1 MTRRCVGIVAAMG
14 AEARVL
20 TGTTPPVRTVVPVAD
35 GVLLWIS
42 GVGGEA
48 TGQGCQALVAAG
60 AGALASVGTAAGL
73 APECVPG
80 TLVLPRQVIPAGS
93 APIPVD
99 EAWRRALQS
108 AIGKKLTILDGP
120 VAATDGVLGSAG
132 KEALY
137 RRTGAVS
144 ADMESAAVAV
154 SSARLGVPL
163 MVVRAISDGRSDAV
177 PPGILKTVDAFGR
190 PDYGRLLAFMARRPA
205 EIGTVLRLAAGF
217 RAACRTLR
225 LVVRSAGPRLHC
237 PD

>member
-1 MTRRCVGIVAAMG
+1 MTPRPVGIVVAMG
-14 AEARVL
+14 AEARAL
-20 TGTTPPVRTVVPVAD
+20 TGMTSPVRTAVPLAD
-35 GVLLWIS
+35 GVLLWIG

-48 TGQGCQALVAAG
+48 ARRGCQALVEAG

-80 TLVLPRQVIPAGS
+80 TLVLPRQVIPAGR

-99 EAWRRALQS
+99 EAWRRALHS
-108 AIGKKLTILDGP
+108 AIGTKLTILDGP
-120 VAATDGVLGSAG
+120 VAGTDGVLGPAG
-132 KEALY
+132 KQALY
-137 RRTGAVS
+137 RQTGAVS
-144 ADMESAAVAV
+144 ADMETAAVAM
-154 SSARLGVPL
+154 SSARLRVPL

-205 EIGTVLRLAAGF
+205 EIRAMLRLAAGF

-225 LVVRSAGPRLHC
+225 LVVRSSDLRLHC

>member
-1 MTRRCVGIVAAMG
+1 MTRRSVGIVVAMG
-14 AEARVL
+14 AEARAL
-20 TGTTPPVRTVVPVAD
+20 TGMTSPVRTAVPLAD
-35 GVLLWIS
+35 GVLLWIG

-48 TGQGCQALVAAG
+48 ARQGCQALVEAG

-80 TLVLPRQVIPAGS
+80 TLMLPRQVIPAGH

-99 EAWRRALQS
+99 EAWRRALHS

-120 VAATDGVLGSAG
+120 VAETDGVLGPAG
-132 KEALY
+132 KQALY
-137 RRTGAVS
+137 RQTGAVS
-144 ADMESAAVAV
+144 ADMESAAVAM
-154 SSARLGVPL
+154 SSARLRVPL

-205 EIGTVLRLAAGF
+205 EIRAMLRLAAGF

-225 LVVRSAGPRLHC
+225 LVVRSSDLRLHC